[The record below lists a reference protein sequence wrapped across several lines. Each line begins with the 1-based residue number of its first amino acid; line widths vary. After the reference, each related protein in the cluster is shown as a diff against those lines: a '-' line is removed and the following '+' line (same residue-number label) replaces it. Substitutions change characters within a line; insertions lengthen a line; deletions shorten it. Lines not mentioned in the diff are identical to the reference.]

1 MNKDSHTSMAA
12 RAEHS
17 ENNGH
22 QQISFRSTKKLLLIS
37 FPLVVFFCIMGYF
50 FLDLVVAKYCSS
62 TFTNNNIRSI
72 LKDISKLGLAT
83 VYLIFAVVFFLFFTF
98 IKKNKIWSNRAL
110 FVFLS
115 ISSSGILVLILK
127 FILGRYRPKMFL
139 EEQLYGFQFFQLK
152 GKLTSFPSGHASTI
166 VALMLALYFISPKY
180 RVMYFA
186 IALVI
191 VISRVLVCHH
201 YLTDVVFGSYLAV
214 VTTFCLKHFMEK
226 RGLPIQ
232 E

>member
-1 MNKDSHTSMAA
+1 MNRDSHTSMAA

-37 FPLVVFFCIMGYF
+37 FPIVVFFCIIGYF
-50 FLDLVVAKYCSS
+50 FLDLIVAKYCAS
-62 TFTNNNIRSI
+62 TFTNNNIRST
-72 LKDISKLGLAT
+72 LKDVSKLGLAT
-83 VYLIFAVVFFLFFTF
+83 IYLIFAAVCFIFFKF
-98 IKKNKIWSNRAL
+98 IKKRKIWSNRAL

-115 ISSSGILVLILK
+115 ISFSGILALITK
-127 FILGRYRPKMFL
+127 FIFGRYRPRMFL
-139 EEQLYGFQFFQLK
+139 TEQLYGFKFFQLK

-166 VALMLALYFISPKY
+166 VALMLALYFINPKY
-180 RVMYFA
+180 RAIYFV

-201 YLTDVVFGSYLAV
+201 YLTDAVFGSYLAI
-214 VTTFCLKHFMEK
+214 VTTVYLRHFMEE
-226 RGLPIQ
+226 RGLPIH